1 LFVSIITIII
11 IFIIIIIIIVITVI
25 VIITIIDIEYLL
37 HSYVLYFVGQY
48 IRGGD
53 FFVRQAAGEH
63 PKQLN
68 YSRAFGGKDLK
79 MFGLS
84 VEPDI
89 SHFELS
95 EEDRLVLLG
104 SDGLWD
110 VLNPRLAC
118 EIAMKAR
125 KENRSASQDIVKWAI
140 EEMPNV
146 GVRDNITVIALFLN
160 EGLPVSNNP
169 GTATSSSS
177 SSSSNIIVCST
188 TIGSG
193 NNATVVAAATSI
205 SPP

>member
-1 LFVSIITIII
+1 MLF
-11 IFIIIIIIIVITVI
+11 
-25 VIITIIDIEYLL
+25 DDC
-37 HSYVLYFVGQY
+37 
-48 IRGGD
+48 RGGD

-95 EEDRLVLLG
+95 EDDRLVLLA

-125 KENRSASQDIVKWAI
+125 RENRSASQDIVKWAI

-146 GVRDNITVIALFLN
+146 GVRDNITVIAIFLN
-160 EGLPVSNNP
+160 EATGAGGAASNSVS
-169 GTATSSSS
+169 G
-177 SSSSNIIVCST
+177 SNVSVAST
-188 TIGSG
+188 G
-193 NNATVVAAATSI
+193 AAAASAAAGTESG
-205 SPP
+205 SS